1 MNRIIR
7 AIGKYNTVG
16 DERKLCLAACQD
28 QVNAVSVTSSNFPN
42 RETFVEREEF
52 CLLVEK
58 LIRTCKSV
66 GKYYVLSKFYPN
78 LCLLLWEIRNVT
90 DSKGQRPMCDQ
101 MKWTPRDMGFDEKD
115 PRQELLKTFITAQ
128 ILPQDP
134 QCSRTPLHLCE
145 EQLGR
150 GEYLHQ
156 GAGRHQHLEGPEDA
170 NYQLH
175 RLHWRPPGTL
185 YGLLSGLSL

>member
-1 MNRIIR
+1 MFIDIDLQILTQCNCTPSFHALGLKERPALCLGFGLTCMNRIIR

-90 DSKGQRPMCDQ
+90 DSKGKRPMCDQ

-115 PRQELLKTFITAQ
+115 PRQDFQ
-128 ILPQDP
+128 
-134 QCSRTPLHLCE
+134 
-145 EQLGR
+145 
-150 GEYLHQ
+150 
-156 GAGRHQHLEGPEDA
+156 
-170 NYQLH
+170 NY
-175 RLHWRPPGTL
+175 
-185 YGLLSGLSL
+185 